1 MFRPSLL
8 AATVLSA
15 VALAQPR
22 PQTPSR
28 PSPQG
33 PTALPSTKAPSTKLP
48 PQPGPQTTPAQP
60 PPAPAPAPTT
70 PPTDTSPAQPP
81 PTPISLDKLPPHL
94 LLAARV
100 ESVRQRLP
108 VIKTVVI
115 VPDAASYIAA
125 IGSWTLPGRFPVLI
139 DDGSWNGQQDI
150 ARFVRA
156 YQPESVVRWKAP
168 AAAGTSIADGP
179 AKKAAIE
186 NAVAKAWGA
195 D

>member
-48 PQPGPQTTPAQP
+48 PQPGPQAT
-60 PPAPAPAPTT
+60 PAPAPAPTT

-150 ARFVRA
+150 ARFV
-156 YQPESVVRWKAP
+156 
-168 AAAGTSIADGP
+168 
-179 AKKAAIE
+179 
-186 NAVAKAWGA
+186 
-195 D
+195 